1 MKDVRV
7 VLSPNAAEIY
17 TKLKESNE
25 KLDKSILNSFLEKV
39 EILKTNVH
47 YGDPVAKKL
56 IPKEYVKFY
65 EIKNLFR
72 FELPQFFRVTYTI
85 TNGAAGIEIVVLVL
99 DIMDHKTYNKKF
111 GYKNR

>member
-1 MKDVRV
+1 MNNLRA

-17 TKLKESNE
+17 NKLKESDE

-56 IPKEYVKFY
+56 IPKKYVKFY

-72 FELPQFFRVTYTI
+72 F
-85 TNGAAGIEIVVLVL
+85 
-99 DIMDHKTYNKKF
+99 
-111 GYKNR
+111 